1 MNKFKNLVKNLLEK
15 ELWAS
20 ECEVIPL
27 IQNIDGQGHTIWN
40 EDNARK
46 VKCIKKETQKSTDN
60 NKFTYVTEFLISA
73 VALEGITL
81 DKKHFLIKY
90 NNKKY
95 VVEDLLTM
103 GTLDNEDALV
113 KVIIRRG

>member
-46 VKCIKKETQKSTDN
+46 VKCIKKETQKMTND
-60 NKFTYVTEFLISA
+60 NKFVYLTEFIFSA
-73 VALEGITL
+73 TSLEGVSL
-81 DKKHFLIKY
+81 DKQHLKIVYNDKKY
-90 NNKKY
+90 N
-95 VVEDLLTM
+95 VEDILSM
-103 GTLDNEDALV
+103 GTLNNEDALIKMIV
-113 KVIIRRG
+113 RR

>member
-15 ELWAS
+15 QLWAS

-27 IQNIDGQGHTIWN
+27 IQTNDPQGHTIWN
-40 EDNARK
+40 EEKAIK
-46 VKCIKKETQKSTDN
+46 VKCIKKETQKSTEN
-60 NKFTYVTEFLISA
+60 SKFIYLTEFLISA
-73 VALEGITL
+73 LALEGITL
-81 DKKHFLIKY
+81 DKKHLKIKY
-90 NNKKY
+90 NGKKY

-103 GTLDNEDALV
+103 GTLNNEDSLV